1 MQQSSSQQLKCY
13 GRRNRSKPEPPSTL
27 ECGPPL
33 GKKEDVGRAAAAD
46 SEETTPSAERKTE
59 VLTHLKSSPQSGSR
73 GRPRKVI
80 GGLKQGE
87 RGPSHV
93 AGKNMP
99 TTRAKSAG
107 KPLASEAREASRDVT
122 PPLED
127 SSSPSEASTLKTP
140 GGSPDRQE
148 EMVISLKSEGP
159 LRNGGSEYGRRKS
172 LASISAAGSQRTRSQ
187 IAKEEVQQASGGGQS
202 DRVARAIK
210 EKKSSGQVNHV
221 RKDGGQIIAEKKSS
235 GVGSSHLE
243 RKDGGHLSIRDR
255 ENANATK
262 QSSLAASR
270 RYLAL
275 QKRQREDMV
284 LLQADEIFRKQEVW
298 ISSAP
303 PKCLI
308 C

>member
-33 GKKEDVGRAAAAD
+33 GKEDVGRAAAAD

-59 VLTHLKSSPQSGSR
+59 VLTHLKSLPQSGSR

-80 GGLKQGE
+80 GSLKQGE

-107 KPLASEAREASRDVT
+107 KSLASEAREASRDVT

-127 SSSPSEASTLKTP
+127 SSSPSEASTLKTLEC
-140 GGSPDRQE
+140 SPDRQE
-148 EMVISLKSEGP
+148 ERVISSKREGP

-172 LASISAAGSQRTRSQ
+172 LASISAAGSQRTRLQ
-187 IAKEEVQQASGGGQS
+187 IAKEEAQQASGGGQS
-202 DRVARAIK
+202 DHVARAIK
-210 EKKSSGQVNHV
+210 EKKSGGLVNHGRKEEGGQV
-221 RKDGGQIIAEKKSS
+221 IAEKKSS
-235 GVGSSHLE
+235 DVGIVHLE
-243 RKDGGHLSIRDR
+243 RKDGGHLSVRDR
-255 ENANATK
+255 ENANAMK

-298 ISSAP
+298 ISAP
-303 PKCLI
+303 LNCLI